1 MAGGGTCHRA
11 RHEPRPHHPARHP
24 DSADVRAT
32 RYLLPATLPRRDQN
46 ESPRGETILASSA
59 DAQLAATLLRP
70 GQPLS
75 PLVADLRPDA
85 VLSVDLGATAAPDAA
100 AVGDVLVPAIVRLSD
115 RADIAV
121 SPSVLATARRLA
133 REPWASQLDEPRPGR
148 DDEQP
153 AVRFGD
159 VIATDR
165 VIVERRHAQARGL
178 GIVVPG
184 AAAIA
189 QQVSPEAAF
198 GLVLGIGDDSSIE
211 KSDAWQA
218 YTCAAASEFAV
229 ALAAALQ
236 PATDAPTLLLPQRE
250 LRPDTQLYRVHRA
263 RLGPLAAP
271 MPIAFAATAAAAL
284 ADTVIGWY
292 GSPTTIPQSLVADL
306 RVTRFTLRSPLRL
319 ADLTVPSAPRAS
331 FGLRSAWRLDQRQ
344 MAILLEA
351 GLDGWVSPSRLS
363 VDPRWDRIVLARPG
377 LPLPEAQDQWSVGE
391 TLAALEPDDSV
402 TQLLRSVVPQD

>member
-1 MAGGGTCHRA
+1 M
-11 RHEPRPHHPARHP
+11 
-24 DSADVRAT
+24 
-32 RYLLPATLPRRDQN
+32 
-46 ESPRGETILASSA
+46 
-59 DAQLAATLLRP
+59 
-70 GQPLS
+70 
-75 PLVADLRPDA
+75 
-85 VLSVDLGATAAPDAA
+85 
-100 AVGDVLVPAIVRLSD
+100 
-115 RADIAV
+115 
-121 SPSVLATARRLA
+121 
-133 REPWASQLDEPRPGR
+133 
-148 DDEQP
+148 
-153 AVRFGD
+153 
-159 VIATDR
+159 
-165 VIVERRHAQARGL
+165 
-178 GIVVPG
+178 
-184 AAAIA
+184 
-189 QQVSPEAAF
+189 
-198 GLVLGIGDDSSIE
+198 LGIGDDSSIE